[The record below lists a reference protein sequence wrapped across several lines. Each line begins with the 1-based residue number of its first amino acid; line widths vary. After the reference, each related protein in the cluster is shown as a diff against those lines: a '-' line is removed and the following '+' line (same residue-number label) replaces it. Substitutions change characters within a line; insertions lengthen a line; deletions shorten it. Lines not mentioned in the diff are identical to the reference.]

1 MSFMITVA
9 VPIPG
14 PFWQENIDQMKVAG
28 MRYIP
33 QRKCWKGEI
42 ASDAYDDVMIVLGE
56 FAVESLHPNAIT
68 QVEIVN
74 LIDSCADFKK
84 VGR

>member
-9 VPIPG
+9 IPRRG
-14 PFWQENIDQMKVAG
+14 PFWEENKSEMKTIG
-28 MRYIP
+28 MQYIP
-33 QRKCWKGEI
+33 ERRCWIGEV

-68 QVEIVN
+68 QAEIVN

>member
-9 VPIPG
+9 VPRPG
-14 PFWQENIDQMKVAG
+14 DNWEKNKEEMKSAG
-28 MRYIP
+28 MQYIP
-33 QRKCWKGEI
+33 ERKCWIGEV
-42 ASDAYDDVMIVLGE
+42 ASDAYDDVMTVVGE
-56 FAVESLHPNAIT
+56 FVAESLHPSEIT
-68 QVEIVN
+68 RDQVVK